1 MTRKTWFPLNPKYS
15 KDPGSSKGDRVFL
28 CLTVTFGRRSLPIQR
43 IRADVAKP
51 TSAAILSEEKFV
63 RPFHERHDVFFL
75 IGKDAGLKVSFVWV
89 LRPEAC
95 SSEIR

>member
-15 KDPGSSKGDRVFL
+15 KSPGSSKGDRGFS
-28 CLTVTFGRRSLPIQR
+28 CLEVTFGRCSLLIQR
-43 IRADVAKP
+43 IRAEVPKP

-63 RPFHERHDVFFL
+63 RPFHQGLDVFFL
-75 IGKDAGLKVSFVWV
+75 IGEDTCLKVSFVWV

-95 SSEIR
+95 SGEIR